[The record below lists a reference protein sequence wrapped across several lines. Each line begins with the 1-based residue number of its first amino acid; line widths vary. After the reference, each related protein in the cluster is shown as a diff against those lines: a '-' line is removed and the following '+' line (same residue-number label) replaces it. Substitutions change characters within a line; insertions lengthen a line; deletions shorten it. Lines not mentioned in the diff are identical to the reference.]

1 MLVLG
6 LSGGFSGE
14 SWDLSPDPR
23 ILFTHDAAACL
34 IRDGELVAAVEE
46 ERLNR
51 IKKTVKFPVN
61 AVRACLDLAN
71 VSVAEIDAVGHYFTE
86 ESTNLGLHHVYRAQR
101 ATPERTA
108 RQLHMG
114 HLRGGLGLDL
124 PDDRLFYFE
133 HHRSHAM
140 SVFAR
145 SGMKEALVVAM
156 DGRGEKDS
164 TTIFHGRKGQL
175 ESLAAH
181 GADKS
186 LGQLYVAA
194 IESLAYRFG
203 DEYKVMGLAPYGNP
217 DAYRDV
223 FSGMYALKDNGDYK
237 LVTPNEFR
245 ATPFPFPL
253 RRMGEGFSQE
263 HKDFAAGLQH
273 LLETIAMHIIG
284 YWAKSTGLRNLCFV
298 GGVAANSSLNGVILR
313 SGLFDEVFIHP
324 ASHDAGAAEGAA
336 LLTADLLGTSPFG
349 LPRMRSASVGPNLG
363 TITQI
368 ESALES
374 WGDLVEYERSPD
386 IVEDTAR
393 LLADGAVLGWAH
405 GRSEFG
411 PRALGNR
418 SILADARPAENKEK
432 INAMVKKRE
441 SFRPFAPVVTPEAAT
456 AYFDLPKTRANYD
469 FMSFVVDVREDRRAE
484 LGAVTHV
491 DGTARIQIVDPAANE
506 RFYRLVRRFGEL
518 TGTPVLL
525 NTSFNNNAEPIVQS
539 VQDVLTCYLTT
550 GLDFLVIEDFMVRRR
565 EGSSLA
571 LDSLV
576 VRYRPVTRISKRTW
590 LTTAGER
597 EVQHSIVLDIAPWPS
612 ALISP
617 SVFAILEAADGKQS
631 LAALA
636 EVVGGLTDDIRREL
650 YKLWQ
655 DRYFTLEPSSAT
667 AFTLERDGSLG
678 SGAQ

>member
-6 LSGGFSGE
+6 LSGGFAGE
-14 SWDLSPDPR
+14 SWNLSPDVK

-71 VSVAEIDAVGHYFTE
+71 VSPAEIDAVGHYFP
-86 ESTNLGLHHVYRAQR
+86 ESMMNEGLNGIYRAFPT
-101 ATPERTA
+101 TPIRTA
-108 RQLHMG
+108 RELHMG
-114 HLRGGLGLDL
+114 HLRGGLGFDL

-133 HHRSHAM
+133 HHVSHAM

-156 DGRGEKDS
+156 DGRGEKNS
-164 TTIFHGRKGQL
+164 TTIFHGSNGQL
-175 ESLAAH
+175 EPLAAH
-181 GADKS
+181 DGNKS
-186 LGQLYVAA
+186 LGYFYVTA

-203 DEYKVMGLAPYGNP
+203 DEYKVMGLAPYGNL
-217 DAYRDV
+217 DTYRKL
-223 FSGMYALKDNGDYK
+223 FSDMYDLQDDGDYTIVS
-237 LVTPNEFR
+237 LDELR
-245 ATPFPFPL
+245 ARTFPM
-253 RRMGEGFSQE
+253 RRMGEEFSQE

-273 LLETIAMHIIG
+273 LLETIAMHIIS

-336 LLTADLLGTSPFG
+336 LMAADRLGTSPFG
-349 LPRMRSASVGPNLG
+349 LPRMRSASVGPSLG
-363 TITQI
+363 TTTRI
-368 ESALES
+368 ENALEA
-374 WGDLVEYERSPD
+374 WGALVEYERSSD

-418 SILADARPAENKEK
+418 SILADARPPENKEK

-441 SFRPFAPVVTPEAAT
+441 SFRPFAPVVTPEAAAT
-456 AYFDLPKTRANYD
+456 YFDLPKTRANYD

-491 DGTARIQIVDPAANE
+491 DGTARIQIIDPVSNE
-506 RFYRLVRRFGEL
+506 RFYQLVRRFGEL

-550 GLDFLVIEDFMVRRR
+550 GLDFLVIEDFVVRRR
-565 EGSSLA
+565 EGSSLG

-576 VRYRPVTRISKRTW
+576 VKYRPVTRMAKRTW
-590 LTTAGER
+590 LTPAGTR
-597 EVQHSIVLDIAPWPS
+597 EVHHSIFLDMAPWPT
-612 ALISP
+612 AIISP

-631 LAALA
+631 LATLA
-636 EVVGGLTDDIRREL
+636 EIVGGLTDDLRREL
-650 YKLWQ
+650 YSLWQ

-667 AFTLERDGSLG
+667 AFTQERDDPLR
-678 SGAQ
+678 

>member
-1 MLVLG
+1 MLLLG
-6 LSGGFSGE
+6 LSGGVSGE
-14 SWDLSPDPR
+14 SWNICPDVR
-23 ILFTHDAAACL
+23 LLFFHDAAACL

-51 IKKTVKFPVN
+51 IKKTVKFPLN
-61 AVRACLDLAN
+61 AVRACLDMVN
-71 VSVAEIDAVGHYFTE
+71 VSPAEIDAVGFYFPE
-86 ESTNLGLHHVYRAQR
+86 EAINEGLNNICRAYPAAPR
-101 ATPERTA
+101 HTA
-108 RQLHMG
+108 RELHMG
-114 HLRGGLGLDL
+114 HLKGGLGFDL

-133 HHRSHAM
+133 HHSSHAM

-145 SGMKEALVVAM
+145 SGMKDALVVAM
-156 DGRGEKDS
+156 DGRGENYS

-175 ESLAAH
+175 ESLATYDI
-181 GADKS
+181 DKS
-186 LGQLYVAA
+186 LGVFYLTA
-194 IESLAYRFG
+194 IESIAYRFG
-203 DEYKVMGLAPYGNP
+203 DEYKAMGLAPYGNP
-217 DAYRDV
+217 DTYRSM
-223 FSGMYALKDNGDYK
+223 FSELYTLKDDGDYT
-237 LVTPNEFR
+237 LASLRELR
-245 ATPFPFPL
+245 DTPFPM
-253 RRMGEGFSQE
+253 RRAGQAFSQE
-263 HKDFAAGLQH
+263 HKDFAAGLQRM
-273 LLETIAMHIIG
+273 LETIAMHIIS

-336 LLTADLLGTSPFG
+336 LMAAGRLGTSPFG
-349 LPRMRSASVGPNLG
+349 LPRMRSASVGPSLG
-363 TITQI
+363 TATQV
-368 ESALES
+368 ENALEA
-374 WGDLVEYERSPD
+374 WGDLIEYERSSD
-386 IVEDTAR
+386 IVDDAAR

-441 SFRPFAPVVTPEAAT
+441 SFRPFAPVVTPEAAA

-491 DGTARIQIVDPAANE
+491 DGTARIQIIDPVSNE
-506 RFYRLVRRFGEL
+506 RFYQLVRRFGEL

-539 VQDVLTCYLTT
+539 VQEVLTCYLTT
-550 GLDFLVIEDFMVRRR
+550 GLDVLVIEDFIVRRR
-565 EGSSLA
+565 GDSSLA

-576 VRYRPVTRISKRTW
+576 VKYRPVTRLSKRTW
-590 LTTAGER
+590 LTSEGRR
-597 EVQHSIVLDIAPWPS
+597 EVEHSILLDIAPWPS
-612 ALISP
+612 AHISP

-631 LAALA
+631 ISALA
-636 EVVGGLTDDIRREL
+636 EVVGGLNDDVRHEL
-650 YKLWQ
+650 YSLWQ
-655 DRYFTLEPSSAT
+655 ERFFKLEPSITT
-667 AFTLERDGSLG
+667 AFTLASP
-678 SGAQ
+678 

>member
-14 SWDLSPDPR
+14 SWNLCPDVS

-71 VSVAEIDAVGHYFTE
+71 VSPAEIDAVGHYFPE
-86 ESTNLGLHHVYRAQR
+86 ESMNEGLNAIYRGYP
-101 ATPERTA
+101 ATPVHSA
-108 RQLHMG
+108 RELHMG
-114 HLRGGLGLDL
+114 HLKGGLGFDL

-156 DGRGEKDS
+156 DGRGEKHS
-164 TTIFHGRKGQL
+164 TTIYHGGRGQL
-175 ESLAAH
+175 ESLATH
-181 GADKS
+181 NIDKS
-186 LGQLYVAA
+186 LGQFYAAA
-194 IESLAYRFG
+194 IESLAYRFS

-217 DAYRDV
+217 ATYRNV
-223 FSGMYALKDNGDYK
+223 FSEMYTLKDDGDYT
-237 LVTPNEFR
+237 LISLAELRN
-245 ATPFPFPL
+245 ATLPM
-253 RRMGEGFSQE
+253 RRMGEEFRQE

-273 LLETIAMHIIG
+273 LLETIAMHIIS

-313 SGLFDEVFIHP
+313 SGLFEEVFIHP

-336 LLTADLLGTSPFG
+336 LMAADRLGASPFG
-349 LPRMRSASVGPNLG
+349 LPRMRSASVGPGLG
-363 TITQI
+363 SITQV
-368 ESALES
+368 EDALGA
-374 WGDLVEYERSPD
+374 WGDLVEYERSSD
-386 IVEDTAR
+386 IVEDAAR

-441 SFRPFAPVVTPEAAT
+441 SFRPFAPVVTPEAAP

-491 DGTARIQIVDPAANE
+491 DGTARIQIIDPVSNE

-550 GLDFLVIEDFMVRRR
+550 GLDFVVIEDFMVRRR
-565 EGSSLA
+565 EGTSLA

-576 VRYRPVTRISKRTW
+576 VKYRPVTRMAKRTW
-590 LTTAGER
+590 LTPEGKR
-597 EVQHSIVLDIAPWPS
+597 EVQHSIFLDNAPWPS
-612 ALISP
+612 AIISP

-636 EVVGGLTDDIRREL
+636 EAVGGLTEDLRREL
-650 YKLWQ
+650 YSLWQ
-655 DRYFTLEPSSAT
+655 DRYFTLEPSSTT
-667 AFTLERDGSLG
+667 AFTLERP
-678 SGAQ
+678 

>member
-6 LSGGFSGE
+6 LSGGFSRE
-14 SWDLSPDPR
+14 NSNLVPDVR
-23 ILFTHDAAACL
+23 WLFFHDAAACL

-61 AVRACLDLAN
+61 AVRACLDMAN
-71 VSVAEIDAVGHYFTE
+71 VSPAEIDAVGHYFQE
-86 ESTNLGLHHVYRAQR
+86 EAINEALRGVSLAYPWLQLG
-101 ATPERTA
+101 TA
-108 RQLHMG
+108 RELHMG
-114 HLRGGLGLDL
+114 HLKGGLGFDL
-124 PDDRLFYFE
+124 PNDRLLYFE
-133 HHRSHAM
+133 HHPSHAM
-140 SVFAR
+140 SVFIR
-145 SGMKEALVVAM
+145 SGMKDALVVAM
-156 DGRGEKDS
+156 DGRGEKYS

-175 ESLAAH
+175 ESLATYAI
-181 GADKS
+181 DKS
-186 LGQLYVAA
+186 LGTFYVTA

-217 DAYRDV
+217 DTYRDV
-223 FSGMYALKDNGDYK
+223 FGEMYTLKEDGDYALA
-237 LVTPNEFR
+237 PFSEFR
-245 ATPFPFPL
+245 TRPFPM

-273 LLETIAMHIIG
+273 VLETIAMHIIG

-324 ASHDAGAAEGAA
+324 ASHDAGSAEGAA
-336 LLTADLLGTSPFG
+336 LMAAAQLGAPSFSQ
-349 LPRMRSASVGPNLG
+349 PRMRSASVGPSLG
-363 TITQI
+363 TITQV
-368 ESALES
+368 ENALEA
-374 WGDLVEYERSPD
+374 WGDLIEYERSSD
-386 IVEDTAR
+386 IVEDAAR
-393 LLADGAVLGWAH
+393 MLADGVVLGWAQ

-418 SILADARPAENKEK
+418 SILADARPTENKEK

-441 SFRPFAPVVTPEAAT
+441 SFRPFAPVVTPEAAA

-491 DGTARIQIVDPAANE
+491 DGTARIQIIDPVSNE
-506 RFYRLVRRFGEL
+506 RFYRLVKRFGEL

-550 GLDFLVIEDFMVRRR
+550 GLDFLVIEDFIVRRR
-565 EGSSLA
+565 ESGPPA
-571 LDSLV
+571 LDTLV
-576 VRYRPVTRISKRTW
+576 VKYRPITRIAKRTW
-590 LTTAGER
+590 LTSAGKR
-597 EVQHSIVLDIAPWPS
+597 EVEHSICLDIAPWPS
-612 ALISP
+612 AAISP

-631 LAALA
+631 LATLA
-636 EVVGGLTDDIRREL
+636 EAVGGLTDDVTREL
-650 YKLWQ
+650 YNLWQ
-655 DRYFTLEPSSAT
+655 DRYFTLEPSSTT
-667 AFTLERDGSLG
+667 AFTLRRGGDK
-678 SGAQ
+678 